1 MSISPSPTIIDQTVG
16 ELSAHPPFDQ
26 MDATLLRTVAARLA
40 VRYFAK
46 GTTIMSPADGVVNR
60 LVIIQRGTVSG
71 TNQMATTNV
80 GDGLLTLTEGEM
92 FPIGAVMSRR
102 ATVLTFTAMTDVF
115 CYEMPLPVFEDAI
128 DRSRPFR
135 HFATRRLAHLLEQS
149 RRNTQSQFSN
159 KLSEAQTL
167 ASSLKTILRRDPV
180 TVLAQ
185 TSIRDVLELMKRERI
200 GSVVVL
206 DDQIGENAARP
217 VGIFTE
223 RDVFDRVALPQV
235 DQTQSVSTVMTTNP
249 FSLPSHAPLFDAA
262 KAMVEYRFRHVLVTE
277 QGRLIGVISER
288 DLFAQQRLSLGEIA
302 KSIDRSETVAAL
314 AGASA
319 DVRQM
324 AAALVGQGVAAEQLT
339 QFVTTMNDA
348 IVGRALALA
357 RAECA
362 PPDVPWCWMG
372 LGSEGRMEQTLAT
385 DQDNAIIFSLSVDF
399 RDEARDPIDLE
410 RVRSGLLA
418 FATVVNQILN
428 DVGFPLCRGDI
439 MAKNPQ
445 WCLSEA
451 EWRSRF
457 GEWMRAIS
465 SKALLNAAIFF
476 DFRALHGE
484 AGLVDNLKSWL
495 VETVVKQPLFL
506 RQMAVNALQV
516 RPPIGFLGF
525 FGDFAESDADHPD
538 TMDLKVYAARP
549 FIDAAR
555 ILALAHHVG
564 ATNTAERLRL
574 VGPKVGMTGDECNAY
589 VDAFHFIQLLR
600 LRIQQ
605 LPLPDGLADKA
616 VAADVNPNRILL
628 DSLNDLDRR
637 ILKETLRQARKL
649 QSRLE
654 LDFQI

>member
-1 MSISPSPTIIDQTVG
+1 MSVSPSSTIVDEAVD
-16 ELSAHPPFDQ
+16 ELGSHAPFDQ
-26 MDATLLRTVAARLA
+26 MDTTLLRTLAAQLS

-46 GTTIMSPADGVVNR
+46 GATIMSPADGVVTR
-60 LVIIQRGTVSG
+60 LVIIQRGTVNG
-71 TNQMATTNV
+71 INQMSLAIV
-80 GDGLLTLTEGEM
+80 GDGVLVLAEGEM

-102 ATVLTFTAMTDVF
+102 PTVLTFTAATDVF
-115 CYEMPLPVFEDAI
+115 CYEMPLPVFEDAMNL
-128 DRSRPFR
+128 SRPFR
-135 HFATRRLAHLLEQS
+135 HFATRRLAHLLDQS

-159 KLSEAQTL
+159 RLADVQTL
-167 ASSLKTILRRDPV
+167 ASPLKAILRRAPISV
-180 TVLAQ
+180 ASRTP
-185 TSIRDVLELMKRERI
+185 IRDVLELMKHERI
-200 GSVVVL
+200 GSVVVV
-206 DDQIGENAARP
+206 DDQPGKDVPKP

-223 RDVFDRVALPQV
+223 RDVLDRVALPQV
-235 DQTQSVSTVMTTNP
+235 DQNLAVASVMTANP
-249 FSLPSHAPLFDAA
+249 FSLPSHAPIFEAA
-262 KAMVEYRFRHVLVTE
+262 KAMAERRFRHVLVTE
-277 QGRLIGVISER
+277 EGCLIGVISER

-302 KSIDRSETVAAL
+302 KSIDRAETVGAL

-348 IVGRALALA
+348 IVGRALSLA

-362 PPDVPWCWMG
+362 PPAVPWCWMG

-385 DQDNAIIFSLSVDF
+385 DQDNSIIFSTADGGA
-399 RDEARDPIDLE
+399 DAQEIE
-410 RVRSGLLA
+410 RTRAGLLA
-418 FATVVNQILN
+418 FAAVVNQILN

-445 WCLSEA
+445 WCMSEA
-451 EWRSRF
+451 EWRDRF

-476 DFRALHGE
+476 DFRALHGDVE
-484 AGLVDNLKSWL
+484 LVDNLKLWL
-495 VETVVKQPLFL
+495 VGTVVKQPLFL

-516 RPPIGFLGF
+516 RPPLAFIEF
-525 FGDFAESDADHPD
+525 FRDFAESDADHPD
-538 TMDLKVYAARP
+538 TMDLKIYAARP

-555 ILALAHHVG
+555 ILALANNVG
-564 ATNTAERLRL
+564 ATNTADRLRL
-574 VGPKVGMTGDECNAY
+574 VGPKIRMAEDECNAY

-600 LRIQQ
+600 LRIQ
-605 LPLPDGLADKA
+605 PLQPLAVD
-616 VAADVNPNRILL
+616 VAEKTGTAAINPNRIDLN
-628 DSLNDLDRR
+628 SLNELDRR
-637 ILKETLRQARKL
+637 ILKESLRQARKL